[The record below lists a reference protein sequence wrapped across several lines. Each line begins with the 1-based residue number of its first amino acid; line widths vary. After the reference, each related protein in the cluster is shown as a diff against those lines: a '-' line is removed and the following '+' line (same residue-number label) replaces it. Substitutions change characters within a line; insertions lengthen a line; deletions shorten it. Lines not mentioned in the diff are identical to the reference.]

1 MSKLFLTLT
10 GTNTI
15 SHAPVYVEILDTDLE
30 TVAELAILINNK
42 QKIQLE
48 LGKYLIKINLPSGK
62 VIKKVLV
69 LEGQLNEA
77 VLPLMSSTNQ
87 RLEWHEFIGNTYNWN
102 TEQEISQIP
111 SIWQRLWSYDKKN
124 WKVERWPT
132 KWKLTQNKIAISF
145 SLELPPNQLQLLQIG
160 GAEIHW
166 RFIALP
172 PESNCEV
179 LVSPSVNKPD
189 FNDINVAVTSNNRE
203 AETLLSYLISGNIR
217 AAKVVGDWFVE
228 KLLFEK
234 SFNALGVTIGGYFLL
249 KLGDDERL
257 AKWINKFVNLIQWLP
272 DISIIHSWFLLR
284 EDDVA
289 RVKLARSCLLEA
301 MKQGIPVYTEGMRLL
316 FDGLLLFNQDAL
328 ARHEQD
334 VEIEQALELIRN
346 YATVTD
352 WSKPIMTFYGTAPES
367 LSLRNT
373 GIPEKDTIG
382 LVWLTPPT
390 DDKWPLV
397 QEIFSQ
403 TVESRNLSGAILS
416 NANLIK
422 LPEALASARK
432 NQGVSNLA
440 YTLSTLA
447 EELPPDLLLPAVSA
461 FRKNRV
467 YTLGAFTK
475 KLPPDSL
482 SEALSAARKIK
493 TEHYHAFAR
502 NAFTE
507 KRSDSH
513 ALIDKL
519 SKMSNKSYFA
529 A

>member
-10 GTNTI
+10 GTNAI

-30 TVAELAILINNK
+30 TVAELAILINDK

-62 VIKKVLV
+62 VIKKVLI
-69 LEGQLNEA
+69 LENESSEA
-77 VLPLMSSTNQ
+77 ALPLMSSTNQ
-87 RLEWHEFIGNTYNWN
+87 QLEWHEFIGNTYNWN
-102 TEQEISQIP
+102 TQQEISQIP

-124 WKVERWPT
+124 WKVERWPN
-132 KWKLTQNKIAISF
+132 KWKLPQNKIAISF

-160 GAEIHW
+160 GAEIPW

-179 LVSPSVNKPD
+179 LVSSSVNKPD

-217 AAKVVGDWFVE
+217 AAKVVGDSFVE

-284 EDDVA
+284 EDDVP

-301 MKQGIPVYTEGMRLL
+301 TKQGIPVYTEGMRLL

-328 ARHEQD
+328 ARGEQD

-346 YATVTD
+346 YASAAD
-352 WSKPIMTFYGTAPES
+352 WSKPLTTFYGAAPES
-367 LSLRNT
+367 PSFAIT
-373 GIPEKDTIG
+373 GIPGNDTIE
-382 LVWLTPPT
+382 LVWLTPRT
-390 DDKWPLV
+390 DNKWYRE

-403 TVESRNLSGAILS
+403 TIESRNLSGAVLS
-416 NANLIK
+416 NTNLINLPKALPTRKIREVPNRLYTRGALTDK
-422 LPEALASARK
+422 LPLHLLPKALTASR
-432 NQGVSNLA
+432 NFQDVSN
-440 YTLSTLA
+440 
-447 EELPPDLLLPAVSA
+447 
-461 FRKNRV
+461 
-467 YTLGAFTK
+467 
-475 KLPPDSL
+475 
-482 SEALSAARKIK
+482 
-493 TEHYHAFAR
+493 HADAIIVL
-502 NAFTE
+502 T
-507 KRSDSH
+507 
-513 ALIDKL
+513 
-519 SKMSNKSYFA
+519 
-529 A
+529 